1 MACNPAIF
9 PSAFHPHIGG
19 VEELTRQ
26 LALEQTRRGM
36 HPLIVANQWPRSLP
50 KTDLVDGLTVRRL
63 PFRTPGY
70 HLRHLVG
77 WAAWGAKTHQQ
88 TARTLKEWGADMV
101 HIQCVSSNAPF
112 AGQASRRL
120 GLPLVV
126 SAQGELSMDA
136 NHQFERSAIA
146 RSILRRA
153 LADADVITGCSRYVL
168 DELDRFSNGQCIQK
182 MRVIYNGIDL
192 MECARAAP
200 EPRTRPYVL
209 GLGRL
214 VPQKGYDSLIRAFQ
228 LLAPEFPDYEL
239 VIAGDGPQ
247 STQLHDLVVSLEL
260 QSRVQFLGTVDHR
273 TALSLMAGA
282 AAFALCSQHEPQGI
296 VILEA
301 MAVGSPVVAS
311 AGGGV
316 PEIVDGSNGLL
327 YPVGDFETLACRLR
341 EILNDDA
348 TAAELSLA
356 GRATA
361 ARFSW
366 NALARDYQAAYID
379 AGASHTP

>member
-1 MACNPAIF
+1 MARRPALF
-9 PSAFHPHIGG
+9 PSAFHPHVGG

-26 LALEQTRRGM
+26 LALEQIRRGM
-36 HPLIVANQWPRSLP
+36 HPLIVTNQWPRSLP
-50 KTDLVDGLTVRRL
+50 RADVVDDLTVRRL

-70 HLRHLVG
+70 HPRHLLG

-88 TARTLKEWGADMV
+88 TARTLKDWGADVV

-112 AGQASRRL
+112 AGRASRRL
-120 GLPLVV
+120 RLPLVV
-126 SAQGELSMDA
+126 SAQGEFSMDA

-168 DELDRFSNGQCIQK
+168 DELDHFSNGKYVQK

-192 MECARAAP
+192 MECARAVP

-214 VPQKGYDSLIRAFQ
+214 VPQKGYHLLVRAFH
-228 LLAPEFPDYEL
+228 LLASDFPNHEL
-239 VIAGDGPQ
+239 VIAGNGPQ
-247 STQLHDLVVSLEL
+247 STQLRDLVQSLEL
-260 QSRVQFLGTVDHR
+260 QSRVQFVGAVDHR
-273 TALSLMAGA
+273 RALSLMAGA
-282 AAFALCSQHEPQGI
+282 AVFALCSPHEPQGI
-296 VILEA
+296 VVLEA

-311 AGGGV
+311 ASGGV
-316 PEIVDGSNGLL
+316 PEIVDDSNGILF
-327 YPVGDFETLACRLR
+327 PVGNYEVLACKLR
-341 EILNDDA
+341 EVLSDDA
-348 TAAELSLA
+348 AAAELSLA
-356 GRATA
+356 GRVTA

-366 NALARDYQAAYID
+366 RILAGQYEAAYLD
-379 AGASHTP
+379 AGA

>member
-1 MACNPAIF
+1 MAHHPAIF
-9 PSAFHPHIGG
+9 PSAFHPHVGG

-36 HPLIVANQWPRSLP
+36 HPLIVANQWPRNLP
-50 KTDLVDGLTVRRL
+50 SADVVDDLTVRRL

-70 HLRHLVG
+70 HLRHLIG
-77 WAAWGAKTHQQ
+77 WAAWGARTHKQ
-88 TARTLKEWGADMV
+88 TARTLKEWGADVV

-126 SAQGELSMDA
+126 STQGELSMDA

-153 LADADVITGCSRYVL
+153 LADADVITGCSHYVL
-168 DELDRFSNGQCIQK
+168 SELDRFSHGQYVQK

-192 MECARAAP
+192 MECGRAVP
-200 EPRTRPYVL
+200 EPRARPYVL
-209 GLGRL
+209 ALGRL
-214 VPQKGYDSLIRAFQ
+214 VPQKGYDLLVRAFQ
-228 LLAPEFPDYEL
+228 LMASDFPNHEL

-247 STQLHDLVVSLEL
+247 SKQLRDLVVSLEL
-260 QSRVQFLGTVDHR
+260 QSRVQFVGTVDHR
-273 TALSLMAGA
+273 TALNLMAGA
-282 AAFALCSQHEPQGI
+282 AVFALCSQQEPQGI

-311 AGGGV
+311 ASGGV
-316 PEIVDGSNGLL
+316 LEIVDDSNGLL
-327 YPVGDFETLACRLR
+327 FPVGDYRELACKLR
-341 EILNDDA
+341 EVLSDDA
-348 TAAELSLA
+348 AAAQLSLA

-366 NALARDYQAAYID
+366 KTLASQYEAAYQD
-379 AGASHTP
+379 AGA

>member
-1 MACNPAIF
+1 MARRPAIF

-50 KTDLVDGLTVRRL
+50 RADVVDDLTVRRL

-70 HLRHLVG
+70 HLRHLLG

-88 TARTLKEWGADMV
+88 TARTLKEWGADVV

-112 AGQASRRL
+112 AGRASRRL

-168 DELDRFSNGQCIQK
+168 NELDRFSNGQYVQK

-192 MECARAAP
+192 MECARAVP
-200 EPRTRPYVL
+200 EPRL
-209 GLGRL
+209 G
-214 VPQKGYDSLIRAFQ
+214 
-228 LLAPEFPDYEL
+228 
-239 VIAGDGPQ
+239 
-247 STQLHDLVVSLEL
+247 
-260 QSRVQFLGTVDHR
+260 
-273 TALSLMAGA
+273 
-282 AAFALCSQHEPQGI
+282 
-296 VILEA
+296 
-301 MAVGSPVVAS
+301 
-311 AGGGV
+311 
-316 PEIVDGSNGLL
+316 
-327 YPVGDFETLACRLR
+327 
-341 EILNDDA
+341 
-348 TAAELSLA
+348 
-356 GRATA
+356 
-361 ARFSW
+361 
-366 NALARDYQAAYID
+366 
-379 AGASHTP
+379 HTF